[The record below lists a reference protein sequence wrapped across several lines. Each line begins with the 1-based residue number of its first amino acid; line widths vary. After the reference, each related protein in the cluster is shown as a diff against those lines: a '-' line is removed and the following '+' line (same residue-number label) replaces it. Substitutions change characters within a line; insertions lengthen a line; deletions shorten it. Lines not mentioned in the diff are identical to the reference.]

1 MCSEPRLTSSGS
13 QPTTVQA
20 VGEMDGQSHGPAQRE
35 GEHLKTQ
42 VSTMEQTVPRVSCR
56 LVNDES

>member
-1 MCSEPRLTSSGS
+1 MLWAEVDILWQPAHDSSGC
-13 QPTTVQA
+13 
-20 VGEMDGQSHGPAQRE
+20 GEMDGQSHGPAQRG